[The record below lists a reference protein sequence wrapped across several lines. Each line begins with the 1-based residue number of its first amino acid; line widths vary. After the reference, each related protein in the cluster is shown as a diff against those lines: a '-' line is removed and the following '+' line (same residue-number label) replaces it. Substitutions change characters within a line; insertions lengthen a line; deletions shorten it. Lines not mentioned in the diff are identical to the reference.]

1 MDATS
6 LMSPTDPEA
15 WAAYTE
21 GRVPAVVQRDVV
33 DVEGADSVKF
43 LQALVSQDV
52 VAMVDG
58 ETRWSFLLQPQGK
71 LVAHFRIH
79 RISAERFVL
88 DTDPG
93 VGETLH
99 DSLRRYLIRTKCTL
113 ALREDVRV
121 LRFCGNGAA
130 SGSVP
135 DAGRSVPAHPLLDAI
150 DVFDTPA
157 STDASSDAATQ
168 NVVGA
173 EMAEAHRVMAGVPA
187 HGSELDEATI
197 PNATGLLTTA
207 VNCTKGCYVGQ
218 ELVERIDAR
227 SGAAPTR
234 LVRFEV
240 LTHTGSVPLPIRLGD
255 SGRSLGTVTSLAINP
270 ATTTTF
276 GLGYVARSVE
286 RGERLL
292 SAEVDG
298 SEPRLTVRVLDDVGG
313 GRP

>member
-6 LMSPTDPEA
+6 LMSPTGPEA

-21 GRVPAVVQRDVV
+21 GRRPAVVPRDVV
-33 DVEGADSVKF
+33 DIEGADSVKF
-43 LQALVSQDV
+43 LHVLVSQDV
-52 VAMVDG
+52 AAMVDG

-79 RISAERFVL
+79 RITAERFVL

-121 LRFCGNGAA
+121 LRFRGNGA
-130 SGSVP
+130 GSV
-135 DAGRSVPAHPLLDAI
+135 DAGRSVPAHPLLDAV
-150 DVFDTPA
+150 DVFDVATT
-157 STDASSDAATQ
+157 TDDADGAVATDT
-168 NVVGA
+168 VGV

-197 PNATGLLTTA
+197 PNATGLLATA
-207 VNCTKGCYVGQ
+207 VNFTKGCYVGQ

-240 LTHTGSVPLPIRLGD
+240 LSHAQALHPPVRLGD
-255 SGRSLGTVTSLAINP
+255 SGRSLGTVTSLATDP
-270 ATTTTF
+270 ATNTTF

-286 RGERLL
+286 RGERLM
-292 SAEVDG
+292 SVEVDG
-298 SEPRLTVRVLDDVGG
+298 GEPRLTVRVLDDVGG
-313 GRP
+313 DRQ

>member
-6 LMSPTDPEA
+6 LMSLTGPAA

-33 DVEGADSVKF
+33 DVEGPDSVKF
-43 LQALVSQDV
+43 LHALVSQDV
-52 VAMVDG
+52 ASMVDG

-79 RISAERFVL
+79 RITAERFVL
-88 DTDPG
+88 DTDSG

-121 LRFCGNGAA
+121 LRFRGTDAA
-130 SGSVP
+130 VGHT
-135 DAGRSVPAHPLLDAI
+135 GRPVPAHPLLDAV
-150 DVFDTPA
+150 DVFDA
-157 STDASSDAATQ
+157 DSSTDGI
-168 NVVGA
+168 GA
-173 EMAEAHRVMAGVPA
+173 GMAEVHRVMAGVPA

-197 PNATGLLTTA
+197 PNATGLLATT
-207 VNCTKGCYVGQ
+207 VNFTKGCYVGQ

-240 LTHTGSVPLPIRLGD
+240 LTQHGGFEPPVRLGD
-255 SGRSLGTVTSLAINP
+255 SGRSLGTVTSM
-270 ATTTTF
+270 ATDPSSTTTF
-276 GLGYVARSVE
+276 GLGFVARSVE

-292 SAEVDG
+292 SVEVDG
-298 SEPRLTVRVLDDVGG
+298 DEPRLTVRVLDDVGG